1 MMREGTGTDRD
12 RDRGQEEHRAD
23 DPGHLRQEAAGT
35 GGAEDRA
42 RSAGTEGG
50 AEISTLAVLQ
60 QHENDQGNGGK
71 HLYDQANA
79 H

>member
-1 MMREGTGTDRD
+1 MIAIVDRKNTAPMIQVIFD
-12 RDRGQEEHRAD
+12 RKLPEPAAPKIE
-23 DPGHLRQEAAGT
+23 PEAPEPKA
-35 GGAEDRA
+35 API
-42 RSAGTEGG
+42 SA
-50 AEISTLAVLQ
+50 LAVLQ

>member
-1 MMREGTGTDRD
+1 MIAIVDRKNTAPMSQVIFD
-12 RDRGQEEHRAD
+12 RKLPE
-23 DPGHLRQEAAGT
+23 PAAPKI
-35 GGAEDRA
+35 
-42 RSAGTEGG
+42 
-50 AEISTLAVLQ
+50 AEISALAVLQ

>member
-1 MMREGTGTDRD
+1 MIAIVDRKNTAPMIQVIFD
-12 RDRGQEEHRAD
+12 RN
-23 DPGHLRQEAAGT
+23 
-35 GGAEDRA
+35 
-42 RSAGTEGG
+42 AGTEGG
-50 AEISTLAVLQ
+50 AEISALAVLQ